1 MASAPTSQIQQ
12 VSVLGQVV
20 KREAQHPLD
29 MGAAIATV
37 TVAAPNTAVAI
48 NAAVGE
54 VTITL
59 TTALAAGA
67 SLTAAMTNAYITAN
81 SHVLC
86 GIKTGTGVVGATN
99 APSINII
106 PTGSGTAAVIL
117 ANGGSGAFTD
127 ATLTYW
133 FRVIQLA

>member
-37 TVAAPNTAVAI
+37 TVAAPTTAVAI

-67 SLTAAMTNAYITAN
+67 SLTAAMINAYITAN

-86 GIKTGTGVVGATN
+86 GIKTGTGVRTN
-99 APSINII
+99 GPSITII